1 MKLLS
6 KAADKGDAWAQL
18 GLGIMY
24 QDGQG
29 VPQNY
34 VLAHMWFNLAASN
47 PALEKDGH
55 DQAVRNRDAVA
66 RKMTAALV
74 AEAQKLAH
82 EWQPHKDS
90 AN

>member
-1 MKLLS
+1 LLS

-47 PALEKDGH
+47 PALEKHGH

-74 AEAQKLAH
+74 AEVQKLAH